1 MKCLC
6 YHSIYLKIQG
16 FDFIIMLVT
25 NQCDQ
30 DIEYTGQIGEFF
42 ETTNKECWLGLKWM
56 FRPEDTVNS
65 GCWE

>member
-1 MKCLC
+1 
-6 YHSIYLKIQG
+6 
-16 FDFIIMLVT
+16 MLVT